1 MKTLRSLLTFSLV
14 LAPLM
19 TAVAP
24 RSSAAGEPVAP
35 AEQRFRD
42 AAANE
47 TPDFQRHL
55 VPLMGKLGC
64 NGRACHG
71 SFQGQGGFRLSL
83 FGYDFKMDHEGLA
96 ERLDLKDPA
105 HSYAMEKATQA
116 TPHKGGKR
124 FDVGSWEYNVFLSW
138 IKAGAKGTEEPMK
151 LEALEVTPKEIQFSG
166 KGQTQPLKVIARWA
180 DGTSEDVTCL
190 TRFQSNDPQVCD
202 ISQKGLVTA
211 NDSGD
216 THVVAFYDRAVVPI
230 AVIRPVSDKLGPNYP
245 IVETPTRVDELVVKK
260 LKKLGIVPSAP
271 ADDAEFLRRVSLDI
285 TGTLPSAE
293 EVRRFLADSSS
304 NKRSKKIDELLET
317 PAYAAWWTTKF
328 NDWTGNSDTQL
339 NNVGVSRE
347 SPSAEWYAWIYK
359 RVAANV
365 PYDDLMAGV
374 VLANSRKTGE
384 SYADF
389 CKRESD
395 RIRESGAEGYAENDG
410 LTYFW
415 GRRNFVKPEDRA
427 IGFAYTFLGLRI
439 QCAQCHKHP
448 FDQWSQDDFK
458 QFENFFTRIRY
469 SQNGADRKEF
479 DAVLAATGLD
489 KNLKG
494 NDLRKE
500 IPKAIKDGKT
510 VPMPE
515 LFVSAAKVAPKR
527 QKDPKANA
535 KKYNGPDFPTAKL
548 LGGEVIRIEEVADPR
563 TLMMDWLRTNP
574 LFARA
579 FVNRVWSGYFNR
591 GIVEPTDDMNLAN
604 PACNEE
610 LLDYLAKGFVAS
622 GYDMK
627 WIHRTIA
634 NSRTYQTSWKPNETN
649 GLDERNFSR
658 AIPRRLPAEVAVD
671 AVAMATAS
679 TERAATFKQ
688 DLKGRAVT
696 VPSTPRNN
704 NLNGSFYALNVFG
717 RSIRES
723 NCDCDRSSEA
733 SLLQTLYL
741 RNDGE
746 FLSSIDRQKEGWL
759 ASVAQEMK
767 VKYTPTVEPNR
778 EEMRKNGK
786 PKDGDGKKGDAKKDD
801 ATDGGAMAGVQRP
814 ADFERNVARFKEQ
827 INRARKEGNDKRAA
841 RTEALLADYLKK
853 YRTEAK
859 EPPKPGKAEVR
870 PSGTSEAPKLAQA
883 DIARIVDE
891 AYLRTVNR
899 HPTKDEVAIASGFIK
914 TSSDTV
920 TGIRDLLWTL
930 LNTKEFIVNH

>member
-1 MKTLRSLLTFSLV
+1 MKTSQTLLLLAGLLAGAWQSLAL
-14 LAPLM
+14 
-19 TAVAP
+19 
-24 RSSAAGEPVAP
+24 AGETAPP
-35 AEQRFRD
+35 AEQRFRGAD
-42 AAANE
+42 IQE
-47 TPDFQRHL
+47 VPDFQRHL

-105 HSYAMEKATQA
+105 QSYAMEKATMA

-124 FDVGSWEYNVFLSW
+124 FDAGSWEYNVFLSW

-151 LEALEVTPKEIQFSG
+151 LEALEITPKEIQFSS

-190 TRFQSNDPQVCD
+190 CRFQSNDPQVAD

-211 NDSGD
+211 NDPGD

-230 AVIRPVSDKLGPNYP
+230 VVLRPVSEQFGPNYP
-245 IVETPTRVDELVVKK
+245 VIATPTKVDELIVQK
-260 LKKLGIVPSAP
+260 LKKLGVVPSAE

-285 TGTLPSAE
+285 SGTLPSAE
-293 EVRRFLADSSS
+293 EVRRFLADSSA
-304 NKRSKKIDELLET
+304 NKRAQKIDELLET

-339 NNVGVSRE
+339 NNVGYARE
-347 SPSAEWYAWIYK
+347 TPSGEWYAWIYD
-359 RVAANV
+359 RVAKNV
-365 PYDDLMAGV
+365 PYDEFMSGI
-374 VLANSRKTGE
+374 VLANSRKPDE

-395 RIRESGAEGYAENDG
+395 RIREGGQEGFAKNDG

-469 SQNGADRKEF
+469 SQNGSDRKEY
-479 DAVLAATGLD
+479 DAILAATGLD
-489 KNLKG
+489 KTMKG

-500 IPKAIKDGKT
+500 YPKLVKEGKT
-510 VPMPE
+510 VPIPE
-515 LFVSAAKVAPKR
+515 LFVSPARVNAKPK
-527 QKDPKANA
+527 KDPKANA
-535 KKYNGPDFPTAKL
+535 KKYTGPDFATAKL
-548 LGGEVIRIEEVADPR
+548 LGGEVVRIEEVKDPR

-610 LLDYLAKGFVAS
+610 LLDYLAKGFVES

-627 WIHRTIA
+627 WVHRTIA

-649 GLDERNFSR
+649 RLDERNFSR
-658 AIPRRLPAEVAVD
+658 AVPRRLPAEVAVD
-671 AVAMATAS
+671 AVAMATAAAS
-679 TERAATFKQ
+679 RAGTFKEEI
-688 DLKGRAVT
+688 KGRAVT

-704 NLNGSFYALNVFG
+704 NLNGSFYALGVFG

-746 FLSSIDRQKEGWL
+746 FLSSIDRTKEGWL

-767 VKYTPTVEPNR
+767 VKYTPSVEPPKAEAGR
-778 EEMRKNGK
+778 PNGK
-786 PKDGDGKKGDAKKDD
+786 GKNADQKGNDGE
-801 ATDGGAMAGVQRP
+801 RP
-814 ADFERNVARFKEQ
+814 ADFERNVTRFKEQ
-827 INRARKEGNDKRAA
+827 IAKARKEGNPKRTA
-841 RTEALLADYLKK
+841 RLETLLADYLKK
-853 YRTEAK
+853 YPMKDAKPEA
-859 EPPKPGKAEVR
+859 PKVAGKPDGR
-870 PSGTSEAPKLAQA
+870 PADKPAGPKLAQA
-883 DIARIVDE
+883 DIGKIVEE
-891 AYLRTVNR
+891 AYLRTVSR
-899 HPTKDEVAIASGFIK
+899 YPTQEEIAVAGKFIQS
-914 TSSDTV
+914 SSDTV

>member
-1 MKTLRSLLTFSLV
+1 MKLTRWILLSTAIISWSQAVF
-14 LAPLM
+14 AADPL
-19 TAVAP
+19 P
-24 RSSAAGEPVAP
+24 P
-35 AEQRFRD
+35 AQQRFQK
-42 AAANE
+42 AGVEE

-96 ERLDLKDPA
+96 ERLDLDEPA
-105 HSYAMEKATQA
+105 KSYAMEKATLA

-124 FDVGSWEYNVFLSW
+124 FDVGSWEYNVFLNW
-138 IKAGAKGTEEPMK
+138 IKAGAKGTEEPMV
-151 LEALEVTPKEIQFSG
+151 LTALEVTPKEIRFDT

-190 TRFQSNDPQVCD
+190 CRFQSNDPQVCE
-202 ISQKGLVTA
+202 ISQTGLVTA
-211 NDSGD
+211 SDAGD
-216 THVVAFYDRAVVPI
+216 THVVAFYDRAVVPVP
-230 AVIRPVSDKLGPNYP
+230 VIRPVSDKLGPKYP
-245 IVETPTRVDELVVKK
+245 KVPTPTRVDELVIAK
-260 LKKLGIVPSAP
+260 LKKLGIVPSDG

-285 TGTLPSAE
+285 TGTLPSAD
-293 EVRRFLADSSS
+293 EVRSFLQDSTPD
-304 NKRSKKIDELLET
+304 KRAKKIDALLET
-317 PAYAAWWTTKF
+317 PAYAAWWSTKL

-339 NNVGVSRE
+339 NNVGVSRG
-347 SPSAEWYAWIYK
+347 SPSTEWYAWIYK
-359 RVAANV
+359 RVADNV
-365 PYDDLMAGV
+365 PYDDLVSGI
-374 VLANSRKTGE
+374 VLANSRKEGE
-384 SYADF
+384 SYADY

-395 RIRESGAEGYAENDG
+395 RIRADGAEGYARNDG

-427 IGFAYTFLGLRI
+427 IGFAYTFLSLRI

-469 SQNGADRKEF
+469 SQNGQDRKEYE
-479 DAVLAATGLD
+479 AVLTAAGIPQ
-489 KNLKG
+489 NLKG

-500 IPKAIKDGKT
+500 IPKYLKEGKA

-515 LFVSAAKVAPKR
+515 LFVSKAKTNARPK
-527 QKDPKANA
+527 KEPKANA
-535 KKYNGPDFPTAKL
+535 KKYNGPDYPTAKL
-548 LGGEVIRIEEVADPR
+548 LGGDVVAIEEIADPR
-563 TLMMDWLRTNP
+563 GAMMEWLRTNP
-574 LFARA
+574 LFARS
-579 FVNRVWSGYFNR
+579 FVNRVWAGYFNR

-610 LLDYLAKGFVAS
+610 LLDYLAKGFVES

-627 WIHRTIA
+627 WVHRTIA

-649 GLDERNFSR
+649 KLDERNFSR
-658 AIPRRLPAEVAVD
+658 AVPRRLPAEVAVD

-679 TERAATFKQ
+679 SDRAKTFKD
-688 DLKGRAVT
+688 DLKGRSLT
-696 VPSTPRNN
+696 IPSNPRNN

-723 NCDCDRSSEA
+723 NCDCDRSSDA

-746 FLSSIDRQKEGWL
+746 FLSSIDRTKEGWL

-767 VKYTPTVEPNR
+767 VKYTPQTDPA
-778 EEMRKNGK
+778 KTDKG
-786 PKDGDGKKGDAKKDD
+786 GKKEDAK
-801 ATDGGAMAGVQRP
+801 RP
-814 ADFERNVARFKEQ
+814 SDYDQVVARFKQQ
-827 INRARKEGNDKRAA
+827 IERAKKEDNKKRQARAEDLLAEYQKKYAGSDKKPKA
-841 RTEALLADYLKK
+841 RDEKTTEAPAAPVAVAAAD
-853 YRTEAK
+853 
-859 EPPKPGKAEVR
+859 V
-870 PSGTSEAPKLAQA
+870 S
-883 DIARIVDE
+883 RIVE
-891 AYLRTVNR
+891 EVYLRTVNR
-899 HPTKDEVAIASGFIK
+899 YPTDAEKSLAVGFVRDAK
-914 TSSDTV
+914 DTV
-920 TGIRDLLWTL
+920 SGTRDLLWTL

>member
-1 MKTLRSLLTFSLV
+1 MKTIPTRTLLTLAALLTGAWSSL
-14 LAPLM
+14 A
-19 TAVAP
+19 
-24 RSSAAGEPVAP
+24 SAGETAAP
-35 AEQRFRD
+35 AEQRFRATD
-42 AAANE
+42 VKE
-47 TPDFQRHL
+47 VPDFQRHL

-96 ERLDLKDPA
+96 ERLDLKEPA
-105 HSYAMEKATQA
+105 KSYAMEKATMA

-124 FDVGSWEYNVFLSW
+124 FDVGSWEYNIFLSW
-138 IKAGAKGTEEPMK
+138 IQAGAKGTEEPMK
-151 LEALEVTPKEIQFSG
+151 LEALEITPKEIQFSG

-190 TRFQSNDPQVCD
+190 CRFQSNDPQVAD

-211 NDSGD
+211 NDPGD

-245 IVETPTRVDELVVKK
+245 VVETPTKVDELVVQK
-260 LKKLGIVPSAP
+260 LKKLGIVPSQQ

-285 TGTLPSAE
+285 AGSLPSAE
-293 EVRRFLADSSS
+293 EVRRFVADSSA
-304 NKRSKKIDELLET
+304 NKRAKKIDELLET

-339 NNVGVSRE
+339 NNVGYGRE
-347 SPSAEWYAWIYK
+347 SPSSEWYAWVYS
-359 RVAANV
+359 RVAKNV
-365 PYDDLMAGV
+365 PYDDFMAGI
-374 VLANSRKTGE
+374 VLANSRNPGE

-395 RIRESGAEGYAENDG
+395 RIREDGTEGFAKNDG

-469 SQNGADRKEF
+469 SQNGANRKEY
-479 DAVLAATGLD
+479 DEVLAATGLD

-500 IPKAIKDGKT
+500 YPKLIKEGKT

-515 LFVSAAKVAPKR
+515 LVVNPAKLNAKPK
-527 QKDPKANA
+527 KDPKANA
-535 KKYNGPDFPTAKL
+535 KKYNGPDFATAKL
-548 LGGEVIRIEEVADPR
+548 LGGEVVAIEEVKDPR
-563 TLMMDWLRTNP
+563 TMMMDWLRTNP

-610 LLDYLAKGFVAS
+610 LLDYLAKGFVES

-627 WIHRTIA
+627 WVHRTIA
-634 NSRTYQTSWKPNETN
+634 NSRTYQTSWKPNDTN
-649 GLDERNFSR
+649 RLDERNFSR
-658 AIPRRLPAEVAVD
+658 AVPRRLPAEVAVD
-671 AVAMATAS
+671 AVAMATAAS
-679 TERAATFKQ
+679 ARAETFKTEI
-688 DLKGRAVT
+688 KGRAVT

-746 FLSSIDRQKEGWL
+746 FLSSIDRTKEGWL
-759 ASVAQEMK
+759 ASVAQELK
-767 VKYTPTVEPNR
+767 VKYTPSVEPPKP
-778 EEMRKNGK
+778 EMRPNGK
-786 PKDGDGKKGDAKKDD
+786 EKKNEKNDKNEA
-801 ATDGGAMAGVQRP
+801 AMDRP

-827 INRARKEGNDKRAA
+827 IARAKKEGNEKRTA
-841 RTEALLADYLKK
+841 RLEGLLADYLKK
-853 YRTEAK
+853 HPMKDAK
-859 EPPKPGKAEVR
+859 PESPKVAGKPDVRPADKAAAPKVAQAEV
-870 PSGTSEAPKLAQA
+870 AK
-883 DIARIVDE
+883 IVEE

-899 HPTKDEVAIASGFIK
+899 YPTKDEALIAAKFVSG
-914 TSSDTV
+914 SADTV
-920 TGIRDLLWTL
+920 SGIRDLLWTL

>member
-1 MKTLRSLLTFSLV
+1 MKTLRSLLTFHILLASL
-14 LAPLM
+14 M
-19 TAVAP
+19 AVAA
-24 RSSAAGEPVAP
+24 SQSARAGETIVP
-35 AEQRFRD
+35 AEQRYRD
-42 AAANE
+42 AGAQE

-105 HSYAMEKATQA
+105 RSYAMEKATLA

-138 IKAGAKGTEEPMK
+138 IKGGARGTEEPMK

-166 KGQTQPLKVIARWA
+166 KGQTRPLKVIARWA

-202 ISQKGLVTA
+202 ISQQGLVTA
-211 NDSGD
+211 NDVGD

-230 AVIRPVSDKLGPNYP
+230 AVLRPVSDKLGPNYP
-245 IVETPTRVDELVVKK
+245 VVETPTKVDELVVNK
-260 LKKLGIVPSAP
+260 LKKLGIVPSAE

-293 EVRRFLADSSS
+293 EVRQFLADSSAD
-304 NKRSKKIDELLET
+304 KRSKKIDELLET

-339 NNVGVSRE
+339 NNVGYSRG
-347 SPSAEWYAWIYK
+347 SPSTEWYAWIYK
-359 RVAANV
+359 RVAANM
-365 PYDDLMAGV
+365 PYDDLMAGI
-374 VLANSRKTGE
+374 VLANSRKPDE
-384 SYADF
+384 SYADY

-395 RIRESGAEGYAENDG
+395 RIRESGEDGYANNDG

-469 SQNGADRKEF
+469 SQNGADRKEYE
-479 DAVLAATGLD
+479 AVLAATGLD
-489 KNLKG
+489 KSLKG

-500 IPKAIKDGKT
+500 LPKALKDGKT

-515 LFVSAAKVAPKR
+515 LFVSAAKAAPKR
-527 QKDPKANA
+527 PKDPKPNA
-535 KKYNGPDFPTAKL
+535 RKYNGPVAPTAKL
-548 LGGEVIRIEEVADPR
+548 LGGEVVNIQEIADPR
-563 TLMMDWLRTNP
+563 ALMMDWLRSNP

-610 LLDYLAKGFVAS
+610 LLDYLAKGFVES

-649 GLDERNFSR
+649 LLDERNFSR
-658 AIPRRLPAEVAVD
+658 AVPRRLPAEVAVD

-679 TERAATFKQ
+679 TERAATFKNEI
-688 DLKGRAVT
+688 KGRAVT

-746 FLSSIDRQKEGWL
+746 FLSSIDRTKEGWL

-767 VKYTPTVEPNR
+767 VKYTPSVEALR

-786 PKDGDGKKGDAKKDD
+786 PKEGDGKKGDGKKGDAKEEEKP
-801 ATDGGAMAGVQRP
+801 AAGQRP

-827 INRARKEGNDKRAA
+827 IARARKEGNAKRTSRA
-841 RTEALLADYLKK
+841 EALLADYLKK
-853 YRTEAK
+853 YPAPEKLAQ
-859 EPPKPGKAEVR
+859 KPGKNDAR
-870 PSGTSEAPKLAQA
+870 PSQKPEAPKLAQA
-883 DIARIVDE
+883 DITKIVEE
-891 AYLRTVNR
+891 AYLRTVSR
-899 HPTKDEVAIASGFIK
+899 YPTKDELAIASSFIK

-920 TGIRDLLWTL
+920 TGIRGLLWTL